1 MTPPQV
7 TSTIGE
13 QLDHHPDNLHIHM
26 FDDPEDII
34 SVSSAPALWGSVTWG
49 SGALS
54 RGPLYFQPEHILYYS
69 SQVKATVVKP
79 CSALEPSVSTL
90 PHASLEQA
98 TLEPSVSTLPSPTLE
113 QATLEQAPLEQATL
127 EQATLEQ
134 ATLEQ
139 APLEQPKTVTETIV
153 TKPVEAKPIVTKPVA
168 SPVCEVK
175 KKLEEHNKQ
184 TKDAAKLEE
193 HNKQTKD
200 AAKPKVEAIC
210 LKIEHLAHIR
220 HLFFYN
226 HNRALFETVVF

>member
-113 QATLEQAPLEQATL
+113 QATLEQAPLEQ
-127 EQATLEQ
+127 
-134 ATLEQ
+134 
-139 APLEQPKTVTETIV
+139 PKTVTETIV

-175 KKLEEHNKQ
+175 K
-184 TKDAAKLEE
+184 KLEE